1 MSTIQK
7 SFPHGKWVDYD
18 TDSIVSG
25 LKSKLEIIAPNHLRI
40 QDPDLSDILWES
52 IFDNMSI
59 FNLNSFCPYLAHIKT
74 VKFQS
79 DYSPYDVCY
88 ELPGRLG
95 CCCREKKTRREKE
108 VRLARLEAS
117 RRMVRRE
124 RKVRELDR
132 DVLEHRTKNRGF
144 FVGPSSTYH
153 RDCYPRPAHGHP
165 MSAIED
171 MDPDDRRIVHANS
184 GVYYVYKLPKDTRM
198 DDIDL
203 SGRFLIH
210 TIRTNGFFLI
220 HSLIRHLNL
229 KSTSDEICSTSRTR
243 NFYDLPC
250 RAHQITDYQVV
261 PDPVNGFHLKM
272 TKLYDPAGNKLH
284 GRDATWWFRREN
296 ADFART
302 STVVFS
308 DN

>member
-1 MSTIQK
+1 M
-7 SFPHGKWVDYD
+7 
-18 TDSIVSG
+18 
-25 LKSKLEIIAPNHLRI
+25 
-40 QDPDLSDILWES
+40 
-52 IFDNMSI
+52 
-59 FNLNSFCPYLAHIKT
+59 
-74 VKFQS
+74 KFQS

-88 ELPGRLG
+88 ELPGRLD

-171 MDPDDRRIVHANS
+171 MDPDDGRILHANS

-272 TKLYDPAGNKLH
+272 TKLYDPVGNKLH

-296 ADFART
+296 ADLART

-308 DN
+308 DNWWFIVLGKTFEFPLACKVFQLRFQWRIKKWGIHIRFY